1 MITPLALIPFLRCL
15 LVLPPWNSYVEA
27 TRWSLE
33 LNVSHW
39 QLPNEWHDSTL
50 CRGDS
55 LSVTIHDPCAS
66 KEGEVSSMQEARI
79 DAVNVGWSLERDTVP
94 WFPGRGRN
102 SWQLAAW
109 TGACEE
115 FLTEAGGTPEVSRSQ
130 KGIIYVYIH
139 ITLQRQKTLYKYL
152 RYIDTQERFSLH
164 GAWVPYLP
172 QLRRFNEV
180 DDSTQAQ
187 DLPSRLRCSRANE
200 ITNGT
205 KELRETDD
213 ASRHGLHPD
222 GNTFERLITCNIE
235 AGLTSNLQDCSP
247 LWIGLVLFWKVARSG
262 WSCRDDQWH
271 KAECEHARSM
281 QLTPTDA
288 A

>member
-1 MITPLALIPFLRCL
+1 MQGWFTFRAFSVSVLHVTEWLSMTIVPPRKGRFLRCKRREL
-15 LVLPPWNSYVEA
+15 MRWMLVEVL
-27 TRWSLE
+27 
-33 LNVSHW
+33 
-39 QLPNEWHDSTL
+39 
-50 CRGDS
+50 
-55 LSVTIHDPCAS
+55 
-66 KEGEVSSMQEARI
+66 KEI
-79 DAVNVGWSLERDTVP
+79 P

-130 KGIIYVYIH
+130 KGMIYVYIH

-152 RYIDTQERFSLH
+152 RYIDAQERFSLH

-187 DLPSRLRCSRANE
+187 ELPSRLRCSRANE

-205 KELRETDD
+205 NELRETDD
-213 ASRHGLHPD
+213 ASETSVHGLHPD

-235 AGLTSNLQDCSP
+235 AGLISNLQDCTP
-247 LWIGLVLFWKVARSG
+247 LWIRLVLVWKVARSG